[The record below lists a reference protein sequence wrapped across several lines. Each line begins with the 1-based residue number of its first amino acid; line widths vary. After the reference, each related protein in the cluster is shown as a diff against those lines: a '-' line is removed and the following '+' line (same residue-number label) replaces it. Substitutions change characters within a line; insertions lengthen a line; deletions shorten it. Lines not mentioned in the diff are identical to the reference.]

1 MALGLSL
8 PLLPANAW
16 FPSRHQQQ
24 VREAQLVAAKQHFA
38 STAAFIVCT
47 MVLGLAAQLQGGF
60 GWGALA
66 WQCGMGALAAT
77 ALAAWHRGRNAPD
90 PEYVES
96 RPIHAMAVFGALW
109 GTCWSIGLCAWS
121 FSVQAPLPLMGV
133 AVSLIFV
140 MHAVS
145 TCYFAPWSVVA
156 FSVPVVMATF
166 FVSSVTLHAPIAEI
180 AVPLV
185 ALQSLATFRL
195 LRKNWNDFAHAIDI
209 DVETSR
215 LATMLQEQKEIAEKA
230 VQLKTRF
237 LASASH
243 DLRQPMHAISLYL
256 DGLAEVDLPERVREA
271 ISDAKVCAHDM
282 NDMFRSLLDIS
293 RLDAQQ
299 AIPTLSSFGMESLL
313 SRVEKE
319 FQPLAASRGVKLKVR
334 PCLDH
339 VYSDPVMVERI
350 VSNLV
355 SNAVR
360 HTPGGRVLVACR
372 VRGRALRLAVY
383 DTGPGIPESQQ
394 QAIFEE
400 FYRLDTSQPQDHTG
414 GVGLG
419 LAIVRRLSQALHL
432 RILVRST
439 PGRGSMFAVDLPLLH
454 VAHKRAA
461 ANRSAPKL
469 AGRQVIVVDDEV
481 SILRAASFILESS
494 GCEVIAARSGREALM
509 LLADSMRVPDFLVC
523 DYELKAEQTGID
535 VIRQLREEFNCDIPA
550 MLVTGNTSGGVAEKS
565 ARELAIPVLYK
576 PLEAHAL
583 RSVLEAL
590 LVAEEQ

>member
-1 MALGLSL
+1 M
-8 PLLPANAW
+8 
-16 FPSRHQQQ
+16 
-24 VREAQLVAAKQHFA
+24 
-38 STAAFIVCT
+38 TA
-47 MVLGLAAQLQGGF
+47 
-60 GWGALA
+60 
-66 WQCGMGALAAT
+66 
-77 ALAAWHRGRNAPD
+77 
-90 PEYVES
+90 
-96 RPIHAMAVFGALW
+96 FGALW
-109 GTCWSIGLCAWS
+109 GSCWAIGLCTWS
-121 FSVQAPLPLMGV
+121 ISATPPWPLIG
-133 AVSLIFV
+133 AAASLIFV

-145 TCYFAPWSVVA
+145 TCYFAPWCVVA
-156 FSVPVVMATF
+156 FSIPLVLATL
-166 FVSSVTLHAPIAEI
+166 FVSSTALDAPAAQIAML
-180 AVPLV
+180 LV
-185 ALQSLATFRL
+185 GLQALASLRL
-195 LRKNWNDFAHAIDI
+195 LRKNWNEFARSIDM
-209 DVETSR
+209 DVEASR
-215 LATMLQEQKEIAEKA
+215 LAAMLQEQKEIAERA

-256 DGLAEVDLPERVREA
+256 DGLSEVDLPERAREA

-350 VSNLV
+350 VLNLV

-372 VRGRALRLAVY
+372 VRGRALRVAVY

-400 FYRLDTSQPQDHTG
+400 FYRLDTAGPRDNTG

-432 RILVRST
+432 KITVRST
-439 PGRGSMFAVDLPLLH
+439 PGRGSMFAVDLPLVH
-454 VAHKRAA
+454 VAHRRAA
-461 ANRSAPKL
+461 AARGGPKL
-469 AGRQVIVVDDEV
+469 AGSQVIVVDDEV
-481 SILRAASFILESS
+481 TILRAASFILESS
-494 GCEVIAARSGREALM
+494 GCEVVAARSGREAMM
-509 LLADSMRVPDFLVC
+509 LLADSTRVPDFLVC
-523 DYELKAEQTGID
+523 DYELKGEQNGAE

-550 MLVTGNTSGGVAEKS
+550 MLVTGNTSGGAAERS

-583 RSVLEAL
+583 RSALEAL